1 MIDEGFNTEMA
12 VDIIEK
18 LEDGEDIYN
27 YLQSDEYFKN
37 FKNQLS
43 LMIEEKGIDKKEL
56 QKKLGRVNL
65 NN

>member
-27 YLQSDEYFKN
+27 YLQSDEYFKTLKIN
-37 FKNQLS
+37 YL
-43 LMIEEKGIDKKEL
+43 
-56 QKKLGRVNL
+56 
-65 NN
+65 